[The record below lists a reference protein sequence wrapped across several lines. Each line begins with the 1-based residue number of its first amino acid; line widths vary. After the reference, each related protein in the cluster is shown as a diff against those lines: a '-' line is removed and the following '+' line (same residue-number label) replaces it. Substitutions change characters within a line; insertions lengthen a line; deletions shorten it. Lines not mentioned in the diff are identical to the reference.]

1 MKQISTEKDG
11 DWMAMAAA
19 GRVRMDMCS
28 SLVCLDANN
37 GYRMEGRIYH
47 NNFGGTREYAPK
59 SVFDREG
66 RVFRSFIELIEIL
79 DKLYDDM
86 DYPQSNVELRTLAES
101 EETINH
107 KKTERKS
114 SENGK
119 LATFTIRVLFR
130 QNASWQGTIKWME
143 QDKTE
148 NFRSVLELMHLVNS
162 IKVIEEHDKT
172 PMKDFDVHSERQVV

>member
-1 MKQISTEKDG
+1 MVFYEKEFYINSNYIFCIFFKCFAVVQQNGMKQISTEKDG

-66 RVFRSFIELIEIL
+66 RVS
-79 DKLYDDM
+79 
-86 DYPQSNVELRTLAES
+86 
-101 EETINH
+101 
-107 KKTERKS
+107 
-114 SENGK
+114 
-119 LATFTIRVLFR
+119 
-130 QNASWQGTIKWME
+130 
-143 QDKTE
+143 
-148 NFRSVLELMHLVNS
+148 
-162 IKVIEEHDKT
+162 
-172 PMKDFDVHSERQVV
+172 